1 LASIRPKLGELLP
14 RQGIPPAFGS
24 WAEYAAALRWGA
36 DSGCFPDAG
45 AWWWELRPHPR
56 WGTLEFRVP
65 DSQSTVGDAAAI
77 AAVIQALVV
86 WLAERHEAGEPG
98 AAAPTWRIEENRWS
112 ACRYGVEGQMVD
124 EATGTRRSTRAALE
138 ELLDS
143 LAPIAD
149 RLGASRALERART
162 LVETN
167 GAIAQRLVGQE
178 TGAAGVARWL
188 AERFLEP
195 RVG

>member
-1 LASIRPKLGELLP
+1 
-14 RQGIPPAFGS
+14 
-24 WAEYAAALRWGA
+24 
-36 DSGCFPDAG
+36 
-45 AWWWELRPHPR
+45 
-56 WGTLEFRVP
+56 
-65 DSQSTVGDAAAI
+65 
-77 AAVIQALVV
+77 
-86 WLAERHEAGEPG
+86 
-98 AAAPTWRIEENRWS
+98 
-112 ACRYGVEGQMVD
+112 MVD